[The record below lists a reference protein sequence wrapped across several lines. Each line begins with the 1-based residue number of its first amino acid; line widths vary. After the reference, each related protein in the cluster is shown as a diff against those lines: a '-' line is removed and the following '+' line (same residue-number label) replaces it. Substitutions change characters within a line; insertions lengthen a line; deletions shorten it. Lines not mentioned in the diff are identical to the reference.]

1 MQQLNAANPL
11 TRYLEVSGQY
21 SSAAKHSTAPVT
33 NPGVKRRALTII
45 YIGGLLLTRVLTLA
59 AFKFTLRLRGRS
71 DTLAERHDTLAER
84 RHGPA
89 ECCAQVADRP
99 PLTKVPRPDQA
110 SARAQPF
117 LSCYQLAYLKV

>member
-33 NPGVKRRALTII
+33 KPVVKPRALTII

-59 AFKFTLRLRGRS
+59 AFKFTLRVRGRS
-71 DTLAERHDTLAER
+71 DTLSERHDTLAER
-84 RHGPA
+84 RHGTA
-89 ECCAQVADRP
+89 ECVPQVADRP
-99 PLTKVPRPDQA
+99 PLTKVPRDRK
-110 SARAQPF
+110 S
-117 LSCYQLAYLKV
+117 VV

>member
-33 NPGVKRRALTII
+33 KPVVKPRALTII

-59 AFKFTLRLRGRS
+59 AFKFTLRVRGRS
-71 DTLAERHDTLAER
+71 DTLAER

-99 PLTKVPRPDQA
+99 PLTQVPRPDQA
-110 SARAQPF
+110 SERAQPF
-117 LSCYQLAYLKV
+117 LWCYKLAYLKV